1 MRLPALPISF
11 ATEWKNK
18 RVMERAVFGTRT
30 GEVLVGYGPFTAQAE
45 APSSG
50 VAFYKNDFSLSQ
62 ENPWLIPD
70 RVEVL
75 EAAGGAASPDI
86 IWDEPD
92 PAPFAEVFR
101 EVTSAISQGV
111 IEKSVPVVTVKGRG
125 EASPD
130 SLLDSLLSLPANLRP
145 YGWIGEDDGFLGAT
159 PEVLFRYFDG
169 RIYTM
174 ALAGTARSDESAL
187 FAIDDKEIREHEF
200 VAQTLIAKL
209 SDLGMVTRQERGI
222 LDLGKLIHFQTL
234 IKVELYRYEL
244 IQTLIDRL
252 HPTPALGP
260 LPRTPETMTLLKEWR
275 ERLHCP
281 PEFGAPFG
289 LYRDG
294 DFEALVAIRMM
305 AWQGDQF
312 QLPSGCGVIQESRLV
327 NEWREL
333 ALKREAVK
341 ELFS

>member
-1 MRLPALPISF
+1 
-11 ATEWKNK
+11 
-18 RVMERAVFGTRT
+18 MERAVFGTRA
-30 GEVLVGYGPFTAQAE
+30 GEVLVGYGPFTAQSE
-45 APSSG
+45 APDSG

-62 ENPWLIPD
+62 EKPWLIPD

-75 EAAGGAASPDI
+75 ESVKNSGPVQID
-86 IWDEPD
+86 WEEPN
-92 PAPFAEVFR
+92 PEPFAEVFR
-101 EVTSAISQGV
+101 EVSSSISQGV
-111 IEKSVPVVTVKGRG
+111 IEKSVPVVTVRG
-125 EASPD
+125 EGKASPD
-130 SLLDSLLSLPANLRP
+130 ALLGRLLNLPANLRA
-145 YGWIGEDDGFLGAT
+145 YGWIGEDEGFLGAT

-234 IKVELYRYEL
+234 IKVELYRHEF
-244 IQTLIDRL
+244 IQTLIARL

-260 LPRTPETMTLLKEWR
+260 LPRTPETMSLLKEWR

-281 PEFGAPFG
+281 PQFGAPFG

-294 DFEALVAIRMM
+294 DFEALVAIRMT
-305 AWQGDQF
+305 AWKGDQF

-333 ALKREAVK
+333 ALKRNAVR

>member
-1 MRLPALPISF
+1 
-11 ATEWKNK
+11 
-18 RVMERAVFGTRT
+18 MERAVFGTRT
-30 GEVLVGYGPFTAQAE
+30 GEVLVGYGPFTAQSE
-45 APSSG
+45 APSAG
-50 VAFYKNDFSLSQ
+50 VALYKNDFSLSQ
-62 ENPWLIPD
+62 EKPWLIPE

-75 EAAGGAASPDI
+75 ESVKESRPVEISWEEADA
-86 IWDEPD
+86 E
-92 PAPFAEVFR
+92 PFAEVFR
-101 EVTSAISQGV
+101 EVSSAISQGV
-111 IEKSVPVVTVKGRG
+111 IEKSVPVVTVSGQG
-125 EASPD
+125 EVSPD
-130 SLLDSLLSLPANLRP
+130 ALLGRLLNLPANLRP
-145 YGWIGEDDGFLGAT
+145 YGWIGEDEGFLGAT

-174 ALAGTARSDESAL
+174 ALAGTARSDEGAL

-260 LPRTPETMTLLKEWR
+260 LPRTPETMALLNDWR
-275 ERLHCP
+275 KRLDCP

-294 DFEALVAIRMM
+294 DFEALVAIRMT
-305 AWQGDQF
+305 AWKGDQF
-312 QLPSGCGVIQESRLV
+312 QLPSGCGVIQESRLMS
-327 NEWREL
+327 EWREL
-333 ALKREAVK
+333 ALKRAAVK

>member
-1 MRLPALPISF
+1 VI
-11 ATEWKNK
+11 
-18 RVMERAVFGTRT
+18 ERAVFGTRT
-30 GEVLVGYGPFTAQAE
+30 GEVLVGFGPFTAQSE
-45 APSSG
+45 APESG

-62 ENPWLIPD
+62 EKPWLIPN

-75 EAAGGAASPDI
+75 DGEKNSPTGI
-86 IWDEPD
+86 IDWEEPD
-92 PAPFAEVFR
+92 PGPFATVFR
-101 EVTSAISQGV
+101 EVSSAISHGV
-111 IEKSVPVVTVKGRG
+111 IEKSVPVVTVNGRG
-125 EASPD
+125 EFSPD
-130 SLLDSLLSLPANLRP
+130 ALLDNLLSLPANLRP
-145 YGWIGEDDGFLGAT
+145 YGWIGENEGFLGAT

-174 ALAGTARSDESAL
+174 ALAGTARSNESAL
-187 FAIDDKEIREHEF
+187 FAVDDKEIREHEF

-209 SDLGMVTRQERGI
+209 SDLGMVIRQERGI

-234 IKVELYRYEL
+234 IKVELYRYET

-260 LPRTPETMTLLKEWR
+260 LPRTSETMALLKGWR
-275 ERLHCP
+275 NRLSCP

-305 AWQGDQF
+305 AWKGDQF